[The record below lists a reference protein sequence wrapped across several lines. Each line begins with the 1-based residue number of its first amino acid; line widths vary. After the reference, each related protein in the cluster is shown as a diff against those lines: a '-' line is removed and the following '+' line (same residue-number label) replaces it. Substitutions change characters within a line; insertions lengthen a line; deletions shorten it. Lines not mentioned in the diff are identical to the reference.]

1 MGNGP
6 RFVEITR
13 PDGRR
18 VRVLESA
25 LGQVDTL
32 AEGED
37 PRDAGPN
44 RRTIT
49 QFRPS
54 TGQVLAP
61 HTFDPNAESDLER
74 GRRERFQDGVNRNLR
89 ILNMQ
94 TALEPTQIETQ
105 LGGPAA
111 SAPIA
116 GPVSSASQGMTPE
129 ERQAVENYATQNT
142 PPPQRVGNNTFYPA
156 EAYPVRNPDGSITM
170 VQPPEGSGSITALG
184 APSRGPEQQITQ
196 LEDQRQAG
204 FPEPEPESAAA
215 YLQQA
220 LAPLESEQPRLGG
233 PQASAPIAQGPAG
246 GVPLPVMEDPNPEV
260 MQQAV
265 TPQPEPQVAEGLDIG
280 GLDVDEFN
288 AGTSVASSST
298 RARNPILRPDGTYE
312 GIISSSDG
320 ELDFTGMSPSQAL
333 ELIRSRNLSIGEKR
347 QIMAQLPSQI
357 PGRAATTQQQD
368 TSTLSLGLEQQLPGD
383 PRLAQEASDAADQA
397 AMARGVRDKQ
407 ERQQLL
413 TQSQNQAFAEEQLR
427 QQHEQMLRQERLRRQ
442 ELRMRMDAFDRTVR
456 GLENRSIDSQ
466 RLLNGNG
473 GLNRIVAA
481 ISVGLGGQ
489 DAMQLVGQAIDRD
502 IAEQRQNLQ
511 NQTNVAQMRMSAVRQ
526 MQSLFRDE
534 RAQDEAARALY
545 FQYARQHM
553 QRRVAEGQEQLVP
566 ALQQLREAELQATQ
580 AAAAY
585 EANAEQQPTVSVEME
600 RTVTSGREGRAL
612 SPLVDQARRLQGDLN
627 RAPTIQAIE
636 DEDRA
641 VAQAQEERRRRREER
656 RARMTP
662 EQRAAED
669 RRIAEAR
676 ARRRRGVAT
685 PEDLQALTE
694 IEGTRNPS
702 DDEARGDRL
711 GRLGQTPPLNFS
723 IRRGGLLQTRT
734 RGNVEQINKVYDT
747 AGAVHTLT
755 RLRQRAR
762 AAWQRISTLGAAT
775 GLNMVDSEEG
785 RAALNAY
792 RSAVAEIQNQVRI
805 IRNFGVLQPTELEI
819 LENQFPP
826 AMMSNPFT
834 DREGFIGFFNRLN
847 TGNTGDLLGA
857 QIDGLVDTALDDLE
871 GYGLTHNSARGRDRE
886 NRAENRRRQRVREQA
901 ARGQR

>member
-1 MGNGP
+1 MSGP

-25 LGQVDTL
+25 LGQVETL
-32 AEGED
+32 QPGQQPIAPQE
-37 PRDAGPN
+37 PN
-44 RRTIT
+44 VATIE
-49 QFRPS
+49 QFRPA

-61 HTFDPNAESDLER
+61 HTYDPNAESDLER

-94 TALEPTQIETQ
+94 AALEPTQAETQ
-105 LGGPAA
+105 LGGPGA

-116 GPVSSASQGMTPE
+116 GPASAATRDRPE
-129 ERQAVENYATQNT
+129 LSEPVTRPAVE
-142 PPPQRVGNNTFYPA
+142 GNSQPA
-156 EAYPVRNPDGSITM
+156 PRG
-170 VQPPEGSGSITALG
+170 QLG
-184 APSRGPEQQITQ
+184 DRE
-196 LEDQRQAG
+196 QAG
-204 FPEPEPESAAA
+204 FPEPEPGSAAA
-215 YLQQA
+215 ALQQA
-220 LAPLESEQPRLGG
+220 LTPLESELPRMGG
-233 PQASAPIAQGPAG
+233 PQASAPIAQGPAPG

-265 TPQPEPQVAEGLDIG
+265 TPQPESQVAEGLDIG

-288 AGTSVASSST
+288 AGTSVASPST
-298 RARNPILRPDGTYE
+298 RARNPVLRPDGTYE

-320 ELDFTGMSPSQAL
+320 ELDFTGMTPGQAL
-333 ELIRSRNLSIGEKR
+333 ALIQSRPLSIGERR
-347 QIMAQLPSQI
+347 QIMAQLSGQI
-357 PGRAATTQQQD
+357 PGRAAPTRQQD

-383 PRLAQEASDAADQA
+383 PRLAQEASDAANQA

-407 ERQQLL
+407 ERQQLQI
-413 TQSQNQAFAEEQLR
+413 QSENQAFAEEQLR
-427 QQHEQMLRQERLRRQ
+427 QQHEQMLRQEQLRRQ

-489 DAMQLVGQAIDRD
+489 DAMQLVSQAIDRD

-566 ALQQLREAELQATQ
+566 ALQQLREAELQHTA

-585 EANAEQQPTVSVEME
+585 EANRQEQPTASIEME
-600 RTVTSGREGRAL
+600 RTVTSGREGSAL
-612 SPLVDQARRLQGDLN
+612 TGLAEDARRVQTNIAG
-627 RAPTIQAIE
+627 APSQSQ
-636 DEDRA
+636 
-641 VAQAQEERRRRREER
+641 VAQQDAERAESRQERAERYRER
-656 RARMTP
+656 LARMTP
-662 EQRAAED
+662 EQRQAEEQRIARIRANRNRSAED
-669 RRIAEAR
+669 QAAL
-676 ARRRRGVAT
+676 
-685 PEDLQALTE
+685 DLFNDA
-694 IEGTRNPS
+694 RNPS
-702 DDEARGDRL
+702 DDEARGERL

-755 RLRQRAR
+755 RLRQRAT
-762 AAWQRISTLGAAT
+762 AAWNRISTLGAST

-819 LENQFPP
+819 LESQFPP
-826 AMMSNPFT
+826 AMLSNPFT
-834 DREGFIGFFNRLN
+834 DREGFVGFFNRLN

-857 QIDGLVDTALDDLE
+857 QIDGLVETALDDLE

-886 NRAENRRRQRVREQA
+886 NRAENQRRQRIREQA